1 MLPAF
6 IRNRIPLVLFALRD
20 YYRIKSSKQSIFQK
34 NRKPKAYIFLAADYG
49 NLGDIA
55 ITIAQKELLKK
66 FFSVN
71 QIIEVPAT
79 CSLSQIKTYCR

>member
-34 NRKPKAYIFLAADYG
+34 NRKR
-49 NLGDIA
+49 
-55 ITIAQKELLKK
+55 TIEKV
-66 FFSVN
+66 FFCKSN
-71 QIIEVPAT
+71 H
-79 CSLSQIKTYCR
+79 